1 MFTSGQ
7 KIFAI
12 IFVIVF
18 TAVMIWT
25 YRKDLKLHRVHYKK
39 TYLVALSVLAIIL
52 LFVLI
57 TFTMH

>member
-12 IFVIVF
+12 LFVIVF
-18 TAVMIWT
+18 ALVMVWT

-57 TFTMH
+57 TFSMH